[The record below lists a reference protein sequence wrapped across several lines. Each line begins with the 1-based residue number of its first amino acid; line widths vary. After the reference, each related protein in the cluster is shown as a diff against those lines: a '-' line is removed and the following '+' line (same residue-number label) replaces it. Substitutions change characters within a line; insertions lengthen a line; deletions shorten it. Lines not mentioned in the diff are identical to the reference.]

1 MGPSQ
6 SGYAVGIGTARCVT
20 NEKQNM
26 KIHKLITTSEAL
38 ADLCARLAKADF
50 ICVDTEFMRENTYWP
65 ELCLIQIADTQEAAA
80 IDPKA
85 AGLDM
90 SPLLDL
96 LVDNEDVLKIFH
108 AGGQDVEIIY
118 NITGKTPHPIFDTQI
133 AMMAISQSE
142 QIGYSNLVE
151 AWLGMAVDKGARFTD
166 WSRRPLTE
174 RQIEYAIGDV
184 THLSKI
190 FPKLLARLRKTGR
203 GAWLDAEME
212 KLADPANYRNDPSLA
227 WQRVKAAGRNPA
239 VLGRLKALAAW
250 REHEAQD
257 KNIPRGRIARDE
269 TLADIAGHP
278 PKTQADLAKVRGLSA
293 GWKDNDIGRRLMNT
307 LASAVPLPDDELP
320 PRTPRGAP
328 LGKEGALVADLL
340 KLLLKIRA
348 REIDV
353 ASRLLARSDEL
364 ELLAAGVR
372 KGLPILEGWRFEVFG
387 NDALDLVEG
396 KLAFAVVRN
405 RLRMTHIDEIHEEMR
420 SLAAAGVEPDAPL
433 ADDMPGELLD
443 DDSPDHDPVTEILDS
458 E

>member
-1 MGPSQ
+1 
-6 SGYAVGIGTARCVT
+6 
-20 NEKQNM
+20 M
-26 KIHKLITTSEAL
+26 KIHPLITDSAELAAL
-38 ADLCARLAKADF
+38 CERLAKAEF
-50 ICVDTEFMRENTYWP
+50 VCVDTEFMRENTYWP

-80 IDPKA
+80 IDPLAK
-85 AGLDM
+85 GLDL

-96 LVDNEDVLKIFH
+96 LVDNEDVLKVFH

-118 NITGKTPHPIFDTQI
+118 NLTGKTPHPIFDTQV

-151 AWLGMAVDKGARFTD
+151 SWMGLQIDKGARFTD

-190 FPKLLARLRKTGR
+190 FPKILARLIKTGR
-203 GAWLDAEME
+203 GAWLDIEME
-212 KLADPANYRNDPSLA
+212 KLADPANYRNDPSVA
-227 WQRVKAAGRNPA
+227 WQRIKAAGRNPA
-239 VLGRLKALAAW
+239 MLGRLKALAAW
-250 REHEAQD
+250 REYEAQD

-269 TLADIAGHP
+269 TLADIASHP

-293 GWKDNDIGRRLMNT
+293 GWKDNEIGKRMMAT
-307 LASAVPLPDDELP
+307 LEAAKPLTDDELP

-340 KLLLKIRA
+340 KLLLKIRS

-353 ASRLLARSDEL
+353 AARLLARSEDL

-372 KGLPILEGWRFEVFG
+372 ELPLLEGWRFEQFG
-387 NDALDLVEG
+387 RDALELVEG
-396 KLAFAVVRN
+396 KLAFAVVKG
-405 RLRMTHIDEIHEEMR
+405 RLKMAHIDKIGDN
-420 SLAAAGVEPDAPL
+420 S
-433 ADDMPGELLD
+433 
-443 DDSPDHDPVTEILDS
+443 DSKSDPVE
-458 E
+458 